1 MALLFNLRDSN
12 MFLNSIDGRKDLM
25 GIFS

>member
-12 MFLNSIDGRKDLM
+12 MFLKSIDGRKDLM
-25 GIFS
+25 GIIS